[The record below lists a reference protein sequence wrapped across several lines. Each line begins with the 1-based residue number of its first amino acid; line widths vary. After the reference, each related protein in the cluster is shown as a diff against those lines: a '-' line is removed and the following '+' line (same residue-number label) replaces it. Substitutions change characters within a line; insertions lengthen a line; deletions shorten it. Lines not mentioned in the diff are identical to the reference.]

1 MHWID
6 PAQLPLVKGTIER
19 FTMNGQGE
27 LDGLVLDIDDDAIKL
42 IHFPSYMAAN
52 VEALLKPGDRIGIR
66 GLKARDAEI
75 IAAVA
80 FECVDGTQ
88 IIDCGPPK
96 HERISIRNNV
106 KPVPMS
112 AAGRVRLT
120 LFTPK
125 GKVRGV
131 LLDEGTI
138 LRFTLRVAE
147 EIRERLKP
155 STDIE
160 VQGVGFKTPHGRVI
174 EVHHLATPKGK
185 FEVVAKSHN
194 ISARRSHHV
203 ALGNWPRDE
212 SRS

>member
-6 PAQLPLVKGTIER
+6 PAQLRLVEGTIER

-27 LDGLVLDIDDDAIKL
+27 LDGLVLDVDDDAIKL
-42 IHFPSYMAAN
+42 IYFPSYMAAK
-52 VEALLKPGDRIGIR
+52 VEVLFKPGDRVGVR
-66 GLKARDAEI
+66 GLKLRSAEI

-80 FECVDGTQ
+80 LERVDGTQ
-88 IIDCGPPK
+88 IMDCGPPK
-96 HERISIRNNV
+96 HESGSRDYI
-106 KPVPMS
+106 KPAPMS

-138 LRFTLRVAE
+138 LRFTLKVAE

-155 STDIE
+155 AAYIE
-160 VQGVGFKTPHGRVI
+160 VQGVGLKTPHGRVI

-185 FEVVAKSHN
+185 FEVVAKSQN
-194 ISARRSHHV
+194 VSARRDHHV
-203 ALGNWPRDE
+203 VLGNGPRGE
-212 SRS
+212 SHS